1 MADTTGYYHAAY
13 VVAGVLY
20 LLYAVSLVVR
30 RRRVL
35 ARLAALD
42 RGTAR

>member
-1 MADTTGYYHAAY
+1 MADTGWYFQAAY

-20 LLYAVSLVVR
+20 VLYAASLITR
-30 RRRVL
+30 RRAAR

-42 RGTAR
+42 RGDDA